1 MYWYKLKKNVSG
13 VVIHNSPNPSG
24 ANPIHAVAH
33 LISDGNNH
41 METITPATDSINPN
55 RNDNPAIAA
64 REQLILELI
73 LLNEKTT

>member
-1 MYWYKLKKNVSG
+1 
-13 VVIHNSPNPSG
+13 
-24 ANPIHAVAH
+24 
-33 LISDGNNH
+33 

-73 LLNEKTT
+73 LLNEKIT